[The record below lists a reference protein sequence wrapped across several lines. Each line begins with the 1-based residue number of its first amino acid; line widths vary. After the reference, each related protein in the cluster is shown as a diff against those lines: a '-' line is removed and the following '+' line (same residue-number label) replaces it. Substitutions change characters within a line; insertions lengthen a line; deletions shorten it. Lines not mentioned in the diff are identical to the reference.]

1 MNQIKLSTFN
11 GSWRNKGIPEKKFF
25 SASLSIVKPLTV
37 WITTKC
43 GKFLR
48 IWKYWIAF
56 PISRETCMWISQQQR
71 ELDWNIRLV
80 QKWEKSG
87 RFVPLHFKNNL
98 IISWSIQ
105 GEMDELELKEIIMSS
120 TIKAASIQ
128 RNGAAG

>member
-1 MNQIKLSTFN
+1 
-11 GSWRNKGIPEKKFF
+11 
-25 SASLSIVKPLTV
+25 
-37 WITTKC
+37 
-43 GKFLR
+43 
-48 IWKYWIAF
+48 
-56 PISRETCMWISQQQR
+56 MWISQQQR